1 MMSNSSLENFSSI
14 VNPMTKNLSSF
25 RSDSAVYI
33 GIVGTSNPLD
43 YDVAHSVVLGYVKR
57 LLESSS
63 LEIFGRDN
71 LCIVSGGAKGIDTI
85 AENVAQQL
93 GIEFRKF
100 APKSQTWEHF
110 KERNLKIAN
119 MCNRVVS
126 FVNPLVSQ
134 KCYHCE
140 NARKDNNHERS
151 GGCYTGRMN
160 GNYEVVV
167 IEKPSEFVKS
177 QVMTNSTTGKDIFVF
192 GSNRRGIHGAGAA
205 KFARENH
212 GAVLGKGEGLH
223 GTSYAIPTK
232 SDPYHSLKTSEVEAH
247 VKKFIEFAKANPQL
261 TFQLTP
267 IGCGL
272 AGFSPREIA
281 PMFASAPSNVK
292 IPQVFASILKKM

>member
-1 MMSNSSLENFSSI
+1 MNSLDSKSGHQSVMTDLE
-14 VNPMTKNLSSF
+14 SF
-25 RSDSAVYI
+25 RMDNAVYL
-33 GIVGTSNPLD
+33 GIVGTSNPLND
-43 YDVAHSVVLGYVKR
+43 SVANSVVLAYVKNFVENSPA
-57 LLESSS
+57 LET
-63 LEIFGRDN
+63 FGREN

-85 AENVAQQL
+85 AENVAGQL
-93 GIEFRKF
+93 GIHFRKF
-100 APKSQTWEHF
+100 MPKSQTWEHF
-110 KERNLKIAN
+110 KERNLKIAD
-119 MCNRVVS
+119 MCNKVVS
-126 FVNPLVSQ
+126 FVNPLYDQ

-140 NARKDNNHERS
+140 NAGKDNNHERS

-167 IEKPSEFVKS
+167 IDSKLVESKTMTSSDSSKPSSKV
-177 QVMTNSTTGKDIFVF
+177 FVF

-212 GAVLGKGEGLH
+212 GAVLGKGEGLY
-223 GTSYAIPTK
+223 GSSYAIPTK

-247 VKKFIEFAKANPQL
+247 VNKFIEFAKEHPEL

-281 PMFASAPSNVK
+281 PMFKDAPSNVE
-292 IPQVFASILKKM
+292 IPKEFSAVLGKM